1 MKNSNILLNSIK
13 YDLKWAEG
21 LGKTAEEQ
29 RLLNAAMRGVPVE
42 ALEVAR
48 KAILAQRDAAS
59 AAKQA
64 VLDQAHAQKAAAQL
78 QAEAAAE
85 AQRRMEQEAS
95 ARQKLIAQNV
105 ASVRAEQASQQ
116 RLATM
121 RADALHAFGPELAA
135 REREI
140 AEIQRS
146 NGVRDRL
153 TAFLA
158 TERGQRIANA
168 EAIRTQNAAYT
179 SGSAAA
185 AHYNLGATKALSG
198 TAKTARELQFA
209 MRGLPAQITDIGVSL
224 ASGQR
229 PMMVFLQQGGQL
241 KDMFGGIGP
250 AAKAL
255 GSSLLGLINPFT
267 VSAAAAGALLL
278 AWKQG
283 SDEAVA
289 YNKAIITTG
298 NYAGITAGQI
308 GELAKSIK
316 GSTDATQHAASAALA
331 QVVSSGKFAGA
342 QIENVGRAAVAM
354 STLTGQA
361 TAETI
366 RQFEQI
372 GEKPVEAILKLNDAQ
387 HFLTQ
392 ETYAQIKA
400 LEDQG
405 RTQEAASLAMK
416 TYSDIGEKPVEAIL
430 KLNDAQHFLTQETY
444 AQIKALEDQGRTQE
458 AASLAMKTY
467 SDALQ

>member
-1 MKNSNILLNSIK
+1 MAEESIGTARIDVVVNTATMDAGIEASKRRVSGLGAEAEAQFNKSSASAKKYADSLLRQT
-13 YDLKWAEG
+13 DM
-21 LGKTAEEQ
+21 LGKT
-29 RLLNAAMRGVPVE
+29 
-42 ALEVAR
+42 
-48 KAILAQRDAAS
+48 
-59 AAKQA
+59 
-64 VLDQAHAQKAAAQL
+64 
-78 QAEAAAE
+78 
-85 AQRRMEQEAS
+85 
-95 ARQKLIAQNV
+95 
-105 ASVRAEQASQQ
+105 RAEQIAYNAQ
-116 RLATM
+116 L
-121 RADALHAFGPELAA
+121 LIGGELGEKIAA
-135 REREI
+135 
-140 AEIQRS
+140 
-146 NGVRDRL
+146 
-153 TAFLA
+153 
-158 TERGQRIANA
+158 
-168 EAIRTQNAAYT
+168 
-179 SGSAAA
+179 
-185 AHYNLGATKALSG
+185 KALAQQAAMSKELG
-198 TAKTARELQFA
+198 VTGKSAKEMQFA
-209 MRGLPAQITDIGVSL
+209 MRGLPAQITDITVGL

-229 PMMVFLQQGGQL
+229 PLMVLLQQGGQL

-267 VSAAAAGALLL
+267 VTAAAAGALLL
-278 AWKQG
+278 AWKHG

-405 RTQEAASLAMK
+405 RTQE
-416 TYSDIGEKPVEAIL
+416 T
-430 KLNDAQHFLTQETY
+430 
-444 AQIKALEDQGRTQE
+444 
-458 AASLAMKTY
+458 ASLAMKTY
-467 SDALQ
+467 SDALQDHARGRASSCGRGCRSSRTGARGSATSPHSRRPCSSPLGAGHRYRSSPRATT